1 MSIAENLERVR
12 GEIAAACERAG
23 RNPATVELMA
33 VSKTHG
39 PRLLAE
45 AFAAGQRLFGENR
58 VQEWEHK
65 RTDLHTLLGEGMR
78 EVRCNLIGNLQS
90 NKSSKAAW
98 LFSAVDAVDSP
109 KLAERLNAPCA
120 QAGKV
125 LPILIEVKTSP
136 EAAKQGIDPY
146 GVAGLVKRIDEEFEG
161 LEVRGLMTVPP
172 YSDDAEQ
179 ARPYFRQLR
188 ELRDSVQQETGIAL
202 PELSM
207 GMTGDFAVAIGEGS
221 TRVRI
226 GTGIFGQ
233 REFRTTEAG
242 EG

>member
-1 MSIAENLERVR
+1 MSIAENLQRVR
-12 GEIAAACERAG
+12 AEIAAACDTAG
-23 RNPATVELMA
+23 RDPASVELMA

-45 AFAAGQRLFGENR
+45 AFYAGQRLFGENR

-65 RTDLHTLLGEGMR
+65 RGDLQSILGEGMR
-78 EVRCNLIGNLQS
+78 DVGAHLIGNLQS

-98 LFSAVDAVDSP
+98 LFSAVDAVDSA

-125 LPILIEVKTSP
+125 LPILIEVKLSP
-136 EAAKQGIDPY
+136 EQSKQGIDPY
-146 GVAGLVKRIDEEFEG
+146 GVTGLVRRIDDEFEG
-161 LEVRGLMTVPP
+161 LLVRGLMMVPP
-172 YSDDAEQ
+172 YADDPEE

-188 ELRDSVQQETGIAL
+188 ELRDQVQQETGIAL

-207 GMTGDFAVAIGEGS
+207 GMTHDFAVAIQEGS
-221 TRVRI
+221 TCVRI
-226 GTGIFGQ
+226 GTGIFGA
-233 REFRTTEAG
+233 REYATIPPG